1 MSNYKLKCSIYY
13 VCQLLTPQIT
23 RCEAGLK
30 LGYLDM
36 LSMIKNTTSL
46 PFQTSFLEAI
56 YNSDNKSR
64 YRNNTLF
71 YEAQH
76 TRKNTD
82 PKYLETKQRRNRVV
96 F

>member
-1 MSNYKLKCSIYY
+1 M
-13 VCQLLTPQIT
+13 
-23 RCEAGLK
+23 K